1 MPTLTRVGVSPTLLS
16 YACEWSG
23 NLVCSAIIDQ
33 FPDYELDDVLLVQ
46 DPKQLRALGD
56 FTRGRII
63 GLLSQ
68 RAASTTELAAVL
80 DMPKGTVGHHL
91 KVLEK
96 AGLIRVVRTRQVR
109 ALTEKYYGRVARLFE
124 LKGVDTDEDL
134 RAVAISAMML
144 RHAADEAA
152 DAVADEKGRT
162 AIGRVRL
169 TEKDAARFSRRL
181 ERLQNDFRA
190 AADPD
195 GELHVL
201 SIALFRSALTLPPA
215 DGDA

>member
-1 MPTLTRVGVSPTLLS
+1 VIT
-16 YACEWSG
+16 
-23 NLVCSAIIDQ
+23 VCFAIIDRS
-33 FPDYELDDVLLVQ
+33 PDYELDDVLLVQ

-56 FTRGRII
+56 FTRGRIV
-63 GLLSQ
+63 GLLGQ
-68 RAASTTELAAVL
+68 RAASTTELAAAL

-124 LKGVDTDEDL
+124 LKGVDDDAEDL
-134 RAVAISAMML
+134 RAGAISAMML
-144 RHAADEAA
+144 RHVADEAA
-152 DAVADEKGRT
+152 ASGTDEKGRT
-162 AIGRVRL
+162 GVGRARL
-169 TEKDAARFSRRL
+169 TKKDVARFERRL
-181 ERLQNDFRA
+181 ARLQDDFRD

-201 SIALFRSALTLPPA
+201 SVALFRSAVTLPPIDA
-215 DGDA
+215 DA

>member
-1 MPTLTRVGVSPTLLS
+1 LGT
-16 YACEWSG
+16 
-23 NLVCSAIIDQ
+23 IDR
-33 FPDYELDDVLLVQ
+33 FPDYELDDVLVVQ

-63 GLLSQ
+63 GLLGQ
-68 RAASTTELAAVL
+68 RAASTTELATAL

-124 LKGVDTDEDL
+124 LKGVDSEADL
-134 RAVAISAMML
+134 KAGAISAMML
-144 RHAADEAA
+144 RQVAEEAA
-152 DAVADEKGRT
+152 ASGTDEKGRT
-162 AIGRVRL
+162 GVGRARL
-169 TEKDAARFSRRL
+169 TEKDAARFERRL
-181 ERLQNDFRA
+181 ARLQDDFRDA
-190 AADPD
+190 SDPD

-201 SIALFRSALTLPPA
+201 SVALFRSAVTLPPA
-215 DGDA
+215 NDA

>member
-1 MPTLTRVGVSPTLLS
+1 MRPGPGTLGPAPLLS
-16 YACEWSG
+16 CEWSG
-23 NLVCSAIIDQ
+23 NPVCSAIIDR
-33 FPDYELDDVLLVQ
+33 FPDYELDDVLVVQ
-46 DPKQLRALGD
+46 EPKQLRALGD

-63 GLLSQ
+63 GLLGQ
-68 RAASTTELAAVL
+68 RAASRTELAAAL

-134 RAVAISAMML
+134 RVGAISAMML

-152 DAVADEKGRT
+152 EAIADEKGKT

-169 TEKDAARFSRRL
+169 TAKDAARFTRRL
-181 ERLQNDFRA
+181 DRLQEDFRD
-190 AADPD
+190 AADPE

-201 SIALFRSALTLPPA
+201 SIALFRSPLTLPPR

>member
-1 MPTLTRVGVSPTLLS
+1 MGT
-16 YACEWSG
+16 
-23 NLVCSAIIDQ
+23 IDR
-33 FPDYELDDVLLVQ
+33 FPDYELDDVIVVQ

-63 GLLSQ
+63 GLLGQ
-68 RAASTTELAAVL
+68 RAASTTELATAL

-124 LKGVDTDEDL
+124 LKGVDSEADL
-134 RAVAISAMML
+134 KAGAISAMML
-144 RHAADEAA
+144 RQVAEEAA
-152 DAVADEKGRT
+152 AAGTDEKGRT
-162 AIGRVRL
+162 GVGRARL
-169 TEKDAARFSRRL
+169 TEKDAARFERRL
-181 ERLQNDFRA
+181 ARLQDDFRD

-201 SIALFRSALTLPPA
+201 SVALFRSAVTLPPA
-215 DGDA
+215 DDA